1 MYMYKEDQRDK
12 LCAAIPIRLHTKRVG
27 GGGERG
33 RRGRGGGREASMK
46 AEWLY

>member
-33 RRGRGGGREASMK
+33 KGGGGREASMK
-46 AEWLY
+46 TE